1 VGVNEWNG
9 HDEYR
14 GTIGTDADM
23 TETIAV
29 GIEIITA
36 IEITHGRIG
45 GIRTEN
51 SKVN

>member
-1 VGVNEWNG
+1 MSGMGVTSTAA
-9 HDEYR
+9 
-14 GTIGTDADM
+14 TIGTDADM

-45 GIRTEN
+45 RIRTEN
-51 SKVN
+51 SQVN